1 MSNLKSIQH
10 ITKDN
15 PNRWFLVTDSDPGEE
30 GFVVFGNV
38 GPVNETELD
47 TGQPN
52 IYAFLTEDELEDYV
66 DNIAGARY
74 YQTSVEDSSPKF
86 QLPSEKYEPIVPQV
100 IDDET

>member
-15 PNRWFLVTDSDPGEE
+15 PNRWFIVTNSDLET
-30 GFVVFGNV
+30 GFVIFGNV
-38 GPVNETELD
+38 GPINETELN

-52 IYAFLTEDELEDYV
+52 IYTFLTEDELEAYV

-86 QLPSEKYEPIVPQV
+86 QLPSEKYEPIIPDLDV
-100 IDDET
+100 D